1 LDMQM
6 QKLKMIVHDFHPQWN
21 YAILPQKEL

>member
-1 LDMQM
+1 M